1 MSSGPYTGHHFGNYN
16 GDTPPMRLE
25 RRLCLLSPTID
36 HAARAEQLIE
46 ELLEHHNAR
55 MAELATARRQ
65 REFAKNWKEVSKP

>member
-25 RRLCLLSPTID
+25 GRQSLPSLTID

-46 ELLEHHNAR
+46 ELFERHNAR
-55 MAELATARRQ
+55 MAELSTARRQ
-65 REFAKNWKEVSKP
+65 REFAKNWKEVSRP